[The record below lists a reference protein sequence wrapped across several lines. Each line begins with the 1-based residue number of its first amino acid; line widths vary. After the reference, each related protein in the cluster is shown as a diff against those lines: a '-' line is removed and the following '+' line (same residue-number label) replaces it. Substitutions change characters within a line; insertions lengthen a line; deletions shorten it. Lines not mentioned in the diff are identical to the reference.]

1 MKYFPF
7 ILCAVLLIGCGH
19 NPTTNEAETTS
30 CVQPSIVFETE
41 EAELTAPHPTPDR
54 IRLMLNE
61 MTLEERVGQ
70 LFLIRCNQ
78 ASVLEDISAYHP
90 GGLVLFNVDFENQ
103 TPETMHRL
111 LAGYQLAS
119 KIPLLL
125 AVDEEGGTVNRIS
138 RNVAFRSS
146 PFPSPRSAFAEGGLD
161 LAVAIEEEKCQLMQ
175 SLGLNLN
182 LGPVCDLTDDA
193 GAFMYSRSIGLA
205 PEETGEFV
213 SRTILVK
220 NAYRIGS
227 ALKHFPG
234 YGNNTDT
241 HVGIAVDSRPLED
254 YIQRD
259 LIPFYAG
266 IKAGAGCILVSHTI
280 VEALDET
287 MPASLS
293 PAVHQFLRE
302 DMDFDGVILTDDL
315 VMDAITEQYG
325 AGEAA
330 VLAILA
336 GNDLLCSTEYSV
348 QYRAVLD
355 AVLEGRI
362 DIDVLNAAVRH
373 VLQWKIDLGMI

>member
-1 MKYFPF
+1 MKYFSF
-7 ILCAVLLIGCGH
+7 VLCALLLMGCGST
-19 NPTTNEAETTS
+19 PTINEEETTS
-30 CVQPSIVFETE
+30 QVQPSTIFETE
-41 EAELTAPHPTPDR
+41 ETEQTAPQPAPDR

-78 ASVLEDISAYHP
+78 ASALEDISAYRP
-90 GGLVLFNVDFENQ
+90 GGLVLFGVDFENQ

-111 LAGYQLAS
+111 LADYQLAS

-138 RNVAFRSS
+138 RNAAFRSS
-146 PFPSPRSAFAEGGLD
+146 PFPSPRSAFAEGGLEQ
-161 LAVAIEEEKCQLMQ
+161 AVAMEEEKCQLMR

-182 LGPVCDLTDDA
+182 LGPVCDLADDA
-193 GAFMYSRSIGLA
+193 GAYMYSRSIGLG
-205 PEETGEFV
+205 PEKTGEFV
-213 SRTILVK
+213 SRTVLVK

-234 YGNNTDT
+234 YGNNADT
-241 HVGIAVDSRPLED
+241 HIGIAVDGRPLED
-254 YIQRD
+254 FTQRD

-280 VEALDET
+280 VQAFDET

-302 DMDFDGVILTDDL
+302 DMGFDGVILTDDL

-330 VLAILA
+330 VLAVLA
-336 GNDLLCSTEYSV
+336 GNDLLCSSEYAI